1 MQTQEKMTVRQ
12 WMSLLGLAFAVFV
25 FNTSEFMPVSLL
37 TDIAKDFA
45 VSEAKAGL
53 IISVYAW
60 FVAIFS
66 LPLMILASRMEMKKL
81 LLCVLALFAAGQALS
96 AIAPTYYML
105 MAARLIV
112 AAAHSVFWSIA
123 TPMAARAV
131 PEKYRAL
138 AISMI
143 ATGTSIAMIAGL
155 PLGRAIGLTVGWRM
169 TFAIVGGITLAVAL
183 FLASIFPKMPTRGTF
198 SLGKLTVLLKDKLIM
213 NLYLITLIVTV
224 AYYIGYSYMEPF
236 LLQSAGMNPAA
247 VTITLSIYGLA
258 GIFASLLF
266 SKFYNNR
273 QAAFISASLG
283 GITLSM
289 ALLYPSTIS
298 HVTAAIMCASMGLHI
313 TMFSVAF
320 QDQIIKNT
328 PQETTAVAMSIY
340 SGIYNMGIGTGTL
353 LGGFVCTYSSIDY
366 IGYAGAA
373 ISLAAFIYCMVVL
386 RQVLKLKE

>member
-105 MAARLIV
+105 MASRLIV

-155 PLGRAIGLTVGWRM
+155 PLGRAIGLAVGWRM

-198 SLGKLTVLLKDKLIM
+198 SLGKLPVLLKDKLIM
-213 NLYLITLIVTV
+213 SLYLITLIVTV
-224 AYYIGYSYMEPF
+224 AFTATWNRSCC
-236 LLQSAGMNPAA
+236 
-247 VTITLSIYGLA
+247 
-258 GIFASLLF
+258 
-266 SKFYNNR
+266 NR
-273 QAAFISASLG
+273 QA
-283 GITLSM
+283 
-289 ALLYPSTIS
+289 
-298 HVTAAIMCASMGLHI
+298 
-313 TMFSVAF
+313 
-320 QDQIIKNT
+320 
-328 PQETTAVAMSIY
+328 
-340 SGIYNMGIGTGTL
+340 
-353 LGGFVCTYSSIDY
+353 
-366 IGYAGAA
+366 
-373 ISLAAFIYCMVVL
+373 
-386 RQVLKLKE
+386 

>member
-1 MQTQEKMTVRQ
+1 MQTQEKMTVKQ

-37 TDIAKDFA
+37 TDIAKDFT

-105 MAARLIV
+105 MASRLIV

-155 PLGRAIGLTVGWRM
+155 PLG
-169 TFAIVGGITLAVAL
+169 IVGGITLAVAL
-183 FLASIFPKMPTRGTF
+183 FLASIFPKMPTRGTS
-198 SLGKLTVLLKDKLIM
+198 SLGKLPVLLKDKLIM
-213 NLYLITLIVTV
+213 SLYLITLIVTV

-283 GITLSM
+283 GITMSM